1 MKRFMKLTMVTL
13 FLTIFMSLPVFAREV
28 RISLDTENAVQVYPI
43 DVKEEV
49 RAGMAR
55 VSGSVRGDFL
65 ADVSLTIFDP
75 QNGNIGVLAVTS
87 CYSEVDRILMSIAV
101 DQLVTNEEG
110 EEYWTQ
116 VDYKLFEFLP
126 EDFEDGKLI
135 DAIVD
140 MEITGHDPGWY
151 RLRSMHLVEKGDV
164 SEFNQ
169 AQTEGIQITNRF
181 PFNSPAATPQE
192 AQ

>member
-1 MKRFMKLTMVTL
+1 MRKIAKYIVAVLIL
-13 FLTIFMSLPVFAREV
+13 SITISFVSFAREV
-28 RISLDTENAVQVYPI
+28 KTDIDIGDARQVQPIYINTYVEKGEARTE
-43 DVKEEV
+43 
-49 RAGMAR
+49 
-55 VSGSVRGDFL
+55 GSVRGEFL
-65 ADVSLTIFDP
+65 ADVSLSISDP
-75 QNGNIGVLAVTS
+75 QNGNIGVLAVTN
-87 CYSEVDRILMSIAV
+87 CYSPVDRVLMSVAV
-101 DQLVTNEEG
+101 DRLETDEDG
-110 EEYWTQ
+110 EEYWSQ
-116 VDYKLFEFLP
+116 VDYKVFEFLP

-135 DAIVD
+135 NAVIDI
-140 MEITGHDPGWY
+140 EITGHDPGWY

>member
-49 RAGMAR
+49 RAGMAK

-116 VDYKLFEFLP
+116 VDYKIFEFLP

-169 AQTEGIQITNRF
+169 AQTEGIQITKRF